1 MVDLTKYATKGGC
14 ACKIGPHI
22 LADVLQQ
29 IQMPTHPA
37 VLTDA
42 SGMEDAGVYQ
52 INESQALVQTVDFF
66 TPPVADP
73 RLFGRIAAC
82 NSLSDVYAMGG
93 MPISALNIVGFPV
106 SLVKEGVLREVL
118 EGANEVLRETVVALL
133 GGHSIESEMPIFGM
147 SVTGLVNPHQIW
159 TNGQAQVGDVLIL
172 SKAIGTGIMNTAAKG
187 GVFPKGVKEAI
198 QSMSASNRTARDVAI
213 QFSIHSCTDIT
224 GFSLVGHA
232 SEMAK
237 ASQVSMTIDT
247 TKIPLFSEVLEAAKM
262 GLVPAATYGN
272 RKAIGDQVELDEELD
287 PVWSDICFDPQTS
300 GGLLFT
306 CTEDVGEQLL
316 SQLQEAGLH
325 AAQIGRVIEQGRKQV
340 YVR

>member
-1 MVDLTKYATKGGC
+1 MVDLTKYAAKGGC

-29 IQMPTHPA
+29 IQMPSHPA

-52 INESQALVQTVDFF
+52 INDSQALVQTVDFF

-73 RLFGRIAAC
+73 RLFGRVAAC
-82 NSLSDVYAMGG
+82 NSLSDIYAMGG

-106 SLVKEGVLREVL
+106 SLVKEGVLRDVL
-118 EGANEVLRETVVALL
+118 EGANEVLLETGVALL
-133 GGHSIESEMPIFGM
+133 GGHSIENEVPIFGM
-147 SVTGLVNPHQIW
+147 AVTGLVDPQQIW
-159 TNGQAQVGDVLIL
+159 TNGEARVGDVLIL

-198 QSMSASNRTARDVAI
+198 QSMSASNRIARDVAM

-237 ASQVSMTIDT
+237 ASQVSIFIDT
-247 TKIPLFSEVLEAAKM
+247 QKIPLFTEVLEAAKM

-316 SQLQEAGLH
+316 SQLQEAGLQ
-325 AAQIGRVIEQGRKQV
+325 AAQIGRVIQQGRKQV

>member
-1 MVDLTKYATKGGC
+1 MVDLTKYAAKGGC

-52 INESQALVQTVDFF
+52 INDSQALVQTVDFF

-93 MPISALNIVGFPV
+93 TPISALNIVGFPV

-118 EGANEVLRETVVALL
+118 DGANEVLRETGVALL
-133 GGHSIESEMPIFGM
+133 GGHSIENEVPIFGM
-147 SVTGLVNPHQIW
+147 AVTGLVDPQQIW
-159 TNGQAQVGDVLIL
+159 TNGEARVDDVVIL

-187 GVFPKGVKEAI
+187 GVFPKGVQEAI
-198 QSMSASNRTARDVAI
+198 ESMSRSNRTARDVAV

-224 GFSLVGHA
+224 GFSLVGHVC
-232 SEMAK
+232 EMAK
-237 ASQVSMTIDT
+237 ASHVSMAIDT
-247 TKIPLFSEVLEAAKM
+247 QKIPLFTEALEAAKM

-272 RKAIGDQVELDEELD
+272 RKALCDQVEFDDALD

-306 CTEDVGEQLL
+306 CTESDGEQLL
-316 SQLQEAGLH
+316 SQLQNAGLQ
-325 AAQIGRVIEQGRKQV
+325 AAQIGRVIQQGRKQV

>member
-1 MVDLTKYATKGGC
+1 MVDLTKYAAKGGC

-29 IQMPTHPA
+29 IQMPTDPA

-42 SGMEDAGVYQ
+42 SGMEDAGIYQ

-93 MPISALNIVGFPV
+93 APISALNIVGFPV
-106 SLVKEGVLREVL
+106 SLVKEGILREVL
-118 EGANEVLRETVVALL
+118 DGANEVLLETGVALL
-133 GGHSIESEMPIFGM
+133 GGHSIENEVPMFGM
-147 SVTGLVNPHQIW
+147 AVTGLVDPRKIW
-159 TNGQAQVGDVLIL
+159 TNCQARVGDVLIL

-187 GVFPKGVKEAI
+187 GVFPKGVQEAI
-198 QSMSASNRTARDVAI
+198 ASMSASNRTARDVAI
-213 QFSIHSCTDIT
+213 QFPIHSCTDIT
-224 GFSLVGHA
+224 GFSLVGHVC
-232 SEMAK
+232 EMAK
-237 ASQVSMTIDT
+237 ASDVSMSIDT
-247 TKIPLFSEVLEAAKM
+247 EKIPLLAEVLETAKM

-272 RKAIGDQVELDEELD
+272 RKALCDQVAFDETLD

-300 GGLLFT
+300 GGLLFA
-306 CTEDVGEQLL
+306 CAEHVGEQLL
-316 SQLQEAGLH
+316 SQLQGAGLQ
-325 AAQIGRVIEQGRKQV
+325 AAQIGRVIQKGRKQV

>member
-1 MVDLTKYATKGGC
+1 MVDLTKYAAKGGC

-52 INESQALVQTVDFF
+52 INDSQALVQTVDFF
-66 TPPVADP
+66 SPPVADP

-93 MPISALNIVGFPV
+93 TPISTLNIVGFPV
-106 SLVKEGVLREVL
+106 SLVKEGVLRNVL
-118 EGANEVLRETVVALL
+118 EGANEVLLETGVALL
-133 GGHSIESEMPIFGM
+133 GGHSIENEVPIFGM
-147 SVTGLVNPHQIW
+147 AVTGLVDPQQIW
-159 TNGQAQVGDVLIL
+159 TNGEAQVGDVLIL

-187 GVFPKGVKEAI
+187 GVFPKGVQEAI
-198 QSMSASNRTARDVAI
+198 ESMSRSNRTARDVAV

-224 GFSLVGHA
+224 GFSLVGHVC
-232 SEMAK
+232 EMAK
-237 ASQVSMTIDT
+237 ASHVSMAIDT
-247 TKIPLFSEVLEAAKM
+247 QKIPLFTEVLEAAKM

-272 RKAIGDQVELDEELD
+272 RKAFCDQVEFDDSLD

-306 CTEDVGEQLL
+306 CTESEGKQLL
-316 SQLQEAGLH
+316 SQLQKAGLQ
-325 AAQIGRVIEQGRKQV
+325 AAQIGRVIQQGRKQV
-340 YVR
+340 YVK